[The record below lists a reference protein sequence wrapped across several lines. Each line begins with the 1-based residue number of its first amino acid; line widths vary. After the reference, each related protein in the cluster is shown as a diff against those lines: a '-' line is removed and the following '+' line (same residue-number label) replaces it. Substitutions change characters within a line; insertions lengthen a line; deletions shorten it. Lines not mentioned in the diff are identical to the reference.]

1 MEGIVTRKEAA
12 EKIAA
17 LANCAL
23 VVQVEH
29 GRRLDSPSDILLDC
43 AEALSVG
50 TLFLLQDTVI
60 VRGTIDARKNI
71 SSAYHEA
78 IVPVLQEALDV
89 LESLTGE
96 KP

>member
-1 MEGIVTRKEAA
+1 MEGIVTREEAA
-12 EKIAA
+12 EKIAS

-89 LESLTGE
+89 LEALTSA
-96 KP
+96 K